1 MHIKH
6 MRKFLLSLVLTLVVV
21 GCVYAQQDDDLRA
34 NRVTVETEVN
44 AFGVEEQVMR
54 GFVLNRGEMAYENVQ
69 IFADIL
75 DEEGE
80 VIGEGFGFLVD
91 QCGDAILDVP
101 LEPAQE
107 RRFLATIDLFEE
119 GEIDSIEVFPQGTAV
134 DAEVAPERDISDAVQ
149 RVAGGEVVLVE
160 WEDDAT
166 LRYGVGCD
174 ENVFTTYDWY
184 RYDVRSEVILPLDE
198 SPNADAVTEAFL
210 TQTGIT
216 RFTQSGIIDPALLN
230 RSYLQFPTQTN
241 RVVFQN
247 DINTVFTSE
256 TDGSF
261 RRIIHEVLSQFSLQ
275 GYVWSPAGNFVA
287 AYFGAYGEPVQYFTA
302 SAVNGRISALLQD
315 NTPSVTVPGLTNDG
329 RRVII
334 SGTFQDPATGTDIT
348 GYWLSSA
355 ITQQRELLF
364 ETNELPGNNYPA
376 PAYQLVSQERRHIY
390 FIRPIDG
397 VPTLQC
403 YFLEAGELNT
413 LTELPLQLDIDE
425 RAWSYLSPD
434 NTSLAISANGDH
446 GGLWLVDLTAFP
458 PCGIATDAE
467 VDSEE
472 SSSDN

>member
-1 MHIKH
+1 
-6 MRKFLLSLVLTLVVV
+6 MRTWFLILLLAILITGVN
-21 GCVYAQQDDDLRA
+21 AQDDDLNA
-34 NRVTVETEVN
+34 NRVTIDTQVN

-54 GFVLNRGEMAYENVQ
+54 GFVINRGEDAYENVQ

-75 DEEGE
+75 NEDGD

-91 QCGDAILDVP
+91 QCGDAILDAP

-107 RRFLATIDLFEE
+107 RRFLATIDLFEDDDID
-119 GEIDSIEVFPQGTAV
+119 EIAVFPQGTAV
-134 DAEVAPERDISDAVQ
+134 DAEADPDRDIDDAVQ

-166 LRYGVGCD
+166 FRYGVGCD
-174 ENVFTTYDWY
+174 EDVFTTYDWY
-184 RYDVRSEVILPLDE
+184 RYDTVADVILPLDE
-198 SPNADAVTEAFL
+198 APNAEFVTDAFL

-216 RFTQSGIIDPALLN
+216 RFTQSGTTDDTLLN
-230 RSYLQFPTQTN
+230 RSYLQFPTQST

-256 TDGSF
+256 VDGSF
-261 RRIIHEVLSQFSLQ
+261 RRVIHDILSQFSLQ

-302 SAVNGRISALLQD
+302 SSINGRISALLPD
-315 NTPSVTVPGLTNDG
+315 NTPSVTIPGLTNDG

-334 SGTFQDPATGTDIT
+334 SGTFQDNATGTDIT
-348 GYWLSSA
+348 GYYLSSA

-364 ETNELPGNNYPA
+364 EVDDLPGNNYPA
-376 PAYQLVSQERRHIY
+376 PAYHLVNQERRHMY
-390 FIRPIDG
+390 FIRPIEG

-403 YFLEAGELNT
+403 YFLEGDELTT

-434 NTSLAISANGDH
+434 ATSLVISANGDH
-446 GGLWLVDLTAFP
+446 GGLWLVDLTAYP
-458 PCGIATDAE
+458 SCGQQDAE
-467 VDSEE
+467 TESDDSEE
-472 SSSDN
+472 TESEDSD

>member
-1 MHIKH
+1 
-6 MRKFLLSLVLTLVVV
+6 MRTWFLIFLLAVVV
-21 GCVYAQQDDDLRA
+21 SCVGAQEDDLNA
-34 NRVTVETEVN
+34 NRVTIDTQVN

-54 GFVLNRGEMAYENVQ
+54 GFVINRGEDAYTNVQ
-69 IFADIL
+69 VFADIL
-75 DEEGE
+75 NEDGD

-107 RRFLATIDLFEE
+107 RRFLATIDLFEDD
-119 GEIDSIEVFPQGTAV
+119 EIDSIDVFPQGTAV
-134 DAEVAPERDISDAVQ
+134 DAETPPERDISDAVT

-160 WEDDAT
+160 WEDDST
-166 LRYGVGCD
+166 FRYGVGCD

-184 RYDVRSEVILPLDE
+184 RYDTVADVILPLDE
-198 SPNADAVTEAFL
+198 TPNAEFVTDAFL

-216 RFTQSGIIDPALLN
+216 RFTQSGTTDITLLD

-256 TDGSF
+256 RDGSF
-261 RRIIHEVLSQFSLQ
+261 RRVIHDILSRFSLQ

-287 AYFGAYGEPVQYFTA
+287 SYFGAYGEPVQYFTA
-302 SAVNGRISALLQD
+302 SAANGRISARLTE
-315 NTPSVTVPGLTNDG
+315 NTPSVTIPGLTNDG

-334 SGTFQDPATGTDIT
+334 GGTFPDTTGTAVT
-348 GYWLSSA
+348 GYWLSSV
-355 ITQQRELLF
+355 ITQQRQFLF
-364 ETNELPGNNYPA
+364 EVDELPGNNYPA
-376 PAYQLVSQERRHIY
+376 PAYQLVSQERRHMY
-390 FIRPIDG
+390 FIRPIDD

-403 YFLEAGELNT
+403 YFLEGNELTT
-413 LTELPLQLDIDE
+413 LTELPLQLEIDE

-434 NTSLAISANGDH
+434 ATSLVISANGDH

-458 PCGIATDAE
+458 ACGQQVAGGDEA
-467 VDSEE
+467 SEDGE
-472 SSSDN
+472 SSE